1 MIAITKGMIALSAV
15 MSAGFV
21 TAYDIAGNRDQQP
34 AVQVAQRF
42 PVAEEMFAPFM
53 AKPGGN
59 VAAAF
64 ALPKGDR
71 APLAVG
77 CTQQDWPYLT
87 QGCLV
92 SSNGQP
98 VRTVA
103 RVITIER
110 RTGDNSSELIRAPMT
125 TLANR

>member
-1 MIAITKGMIALSAV
+1 MIAITKGMIALSAAL
-15 MSAGFV
+15 SAGFV
-21 TAYDIAGNRDQQP
+21 TVYDFSVNRQEQP

-42 PVAEEMFAPFM
+42 PAADEMFAPFTT
-53 AKPGGN
+53 KPGGN

-71 APLAVG
+71 ALVAG
-77 CTQQDWPYLT
+77 CLNQDWPYIA

-98 VRTVA
+98 VRAVA

-110 RTGDNSSELIRAPMT
+110 RTGDNSSELIRAPLT